1 MISSCFFNAQK
12 YKENLKLMQNLE
24 NSVFIPNFVNEFKHI
39 LYSPKNMKVRMK
51 KFFTSLT
58 VCLLS
63 IGYMHALDKPAVY
76 KIDIRK
82 EINRTTQIYLKKGLE
97 EAQNL
102 NAEAVLIHLNT
113 YGGLLDAADTMR
125 TAILYSPIP
134 VYVYIDNNAA
144 SAGALI
150 SIACKKIFMR
160 KGASIGAATVV
171 GQTGEQ
177 APDKYQSYMRSMMR
191 ATAESHGRDTVVNG
205 RDTAYR
211 WIRDPQIAEAM
222 VDDRT
227 VIPNLTDSGKTL
239 TLTAEEA
246 VKWGYCEGIAESV
259 DDVIENYLNIKEYKL
274 ETYRPTWLDNLTG
287 FLMNPFFQSI
297 LIMIIIGGIYFE
309 LQTPGVGFP
318 SAAALIAAT
327 LYFSPLYIEGLA
339 ANWEI
344 LLFLV
349 GLILIAFEVFVIPG
363 FGVAGISGTLCVTVG
378 LTLALVSNINFNFE
392 GVSGLEIGR
401 SLLVVLFG
409 LTLGFGGMLWLTNKI
424 GTKGIM
430 RKMALDAD
438 LENATSSPVL
448 SGLVGKTGVAATV
461 LRPSGKVII
470 DGKFH
475 DGVSQSGYMEK
486 GTKVRVIRFENAQV
500 YVENDVS

>member
-1 MISSCFFNAQK
+1 MKIRIK
-12 YKENLKLMQNLE
+12 YL
-24 NSVFIPNFVNEFKHI
+24 
-39 LYSPKNMKVRMK
+39 
-51 KFFTSLT
+51 FTSLIIF
-58 VCLLS
+58 LLS
-63 IGYMHALDKPAVY
+63 INYIHASDKHIVY
-76 KIDIRK
+76 KIDIKK
-82 EINRTTQIYLKKGLE
+82 EINHTTQIYLKKGLE
-97 EAQNL
+97 EAQKL
-102 NAEAVLIHLNT
+102 NVEAILIHLNT
-113 YGGLLDAADTMR
+113 YGGLLEAADSMR
-125 TAILYSPIP
+125 TAILYAPIP

-177 APDKYQSYMRSMMR
+177 MPDKYQSYMRSMMR
-191 ATAESHGRDTVVNG
+191 ATSESHGQDTIING
-205 RDTAYR
+205 SDTTYK

-227 VIPNLTDSGKTL
+227 VIPNLIDSGKTL

-246 VKWGYCEGIAESV
+246 VKWGYCDGIAESV
-259 DDVIENYLNIKEYKL
+259 GDVIENYLNIKEYKL
-274 ETYRPTWLDNLTG
+274 ETYKPTWLDNLMG

-309 LQTPGVGFP
+309 LQTPGIGFP
-318 SAAALIAAT
+318 SVAALIAAI

-344 LLFLV
+344 VLFLT

-363 FGVAGISGTLCVTVG
+363 FGITGISGTICVIVG
-378 LTLALVSNINFNFE
+378 LTLALVNNINFNFE
-392 GVSGLEIGR
+392 GVSGFEIGR

-409 LTLGFGGMLWLTNKI
+409 LTLGFGSMLWLSNKI
-424 GTKGIM
+424 GNKGIM
-430 RKMALDAD
+430 RNMALVTD

-448 SGLVGKTGVAATV
+448 SNLVGKTGTAATV

-470 DGKFH
+470 DGKYY
-475 DGVSQSGYMEK
+475 DGVSVSGFIEK
-486 GTKVRVIRFENAQV
+486 GIKIKVIRFENAQV
-500 YVENDVS
+500 YVEEKFSS

>member
-1 MISSCFFNAQK
+1 
-12 YKENLKLMQNLE
+12 
-24 NSVFIPNFVNEFKHI
+24 
-39 LYSPKNMKVRMK
+39 MKIRMK
-51 KFFTSLT
+51 KTFLSLI

-63 IGYMHALDKPAVY
+63 ISYTHASDKPVVY
-76 KIDIRK
+76 KIDIKK

-97 EAQNL
+97 EAQKL
-102 NAEAVLIHLNT
+102 NVEAVLVHMNT

-177 APDKYQSYMRSMMR
+177 MPDKYQSYMRSMMR
-191 ATAESHGRDTVVNG
+191 ATAESHGRDTIING
-205 RDTAYR
+205 LDTTYK
-211 WIRDPQIAEAM
+211 WIRDPLVAEAM

-227 VIPNLTDSGKTL
+227 IVPYLIDSGKTL

-246 VKWGYCEGIAESV
+246 VIWGYCEGIAESV
-259 DDVIENYLNIKEYKL
+259 DDVIVNYLNIKEYKL
-274 ETYRPTWLDNLTG
+274 ETYKPTWLDNLMG
-287 FLMNPFFQSI
+287 FLMNPLFQSV

-309 LQTPGVGFP
+309 LQTPGIGFP

-327 LYFSPLYIEGLA
+327 LYFAPLYIEGLA

-344 LLFLV
+344 LVFFV
-349 GLILIAFEVFVIPG
+349 GLILIAFEIFIIPG
-363 FGVAGISGTLCVTVG
+363 FGIAGISGTICVIIG
-378 LTLALVSNINFNFE
+378 LTLALINNVNFNFE
-392 GVSGLEIGR
+392 EVSGFEIGR
-401 SLLVVLFG
+401 SLLVVFIG
-409 LTLGFGGMLWLTNKI
+409 LTFGFGGMLWLTNRI

-430 RKMALDAD
+430 REMALVTD

-448 SGLVGKTGVAATV
+448 TNLVGKTGIAATV

-470 DGKFH
+470 DGKYY
-475 DGVSQSGYMEK
+475 DGVSESGFIEK
-486 GTKVRVIRFENAQV
+486 EMKIRVVRFENAQV
-500 YVENDVS
+500 YVEREIS